1 MIRQLTSG
9 LWGYYMGV
17 DRAVAGFDAQAFR
30 RNLLVGLCRSWA
42 VPSEITHGRRAS
54 PGERYP
60 GRYPRPLPLAIKP
73 MNAGDMLRRYL
84 KGQNV
89 AIEYRWANNENDQLP
104 ELAADLVRR
113 QVALIVAA
121 GSTDSARAAKAATS
135 TIPIVLVFGA
145 DPVRLGLVESLN
157 RPGGN
162 VTGVTFL
169 TTELMPKRLEL
180 LREIIPQATTV
191 AYLADVRAVTGQE
204 MVRDTLAAAGVLG
217 QQIVVVEVRS
227 DRDFE
232 PAFATFVER
241 QADALVVGPSQL
253 FDSNRDQ
260 LVALAARHK
269 MPAIY
274 QAREYVLDGGLMSY
288 GASYGEAYRVGG
300 LYAAEILKGEKPAD
314 LPVQQT
320 TKIELVINL
329 KTAKTLGIEVPLLML
344 IRVDEMIE

>member
-1 MIRQLTSG
+1 MRRREFITLLGGAAAAWPLVVRAQQPAIGFLHVAFSGPYTQHLVALRQGLKQSG
-9 LWGYYMGV
+9 YV
-17 DRAVAGFDAQAFR
+17 
-30 RNLLVGLCRSWA
+30 
-42 VPSEITHGRRAS
+42 E
-54 PGERYP
+54 
-60 GRYPRPLPLAIKP
+60 
-73 MNAGDMLRRYL
+73 
-84 KGQNV
+84 GQNV
-89 AIEYRWANNENDQLP
+89 AIEYRWANNEYDRLP

-121 GSTDSARAAKAATS
+121 GGPPSARAAKSATS

-145 DPVRLGLVESLN
+145 DPVRLGLVTSLN

-169 TTELMPKRLEL
+169 TTELMAKRLEL
-180 LREIIPQATTV
+180 LRELIPQATMV
-191 AYLADVRAVTGQE
+191 AYLADSRSVPE
-204 MVRDTLAAAGVLG
+204 MLRDAFAAAGVLG
-217 QQIVVVEVRS
+217 RQIVVMEARS

-241 QADALVVGPSQL
+241 QAGALVVGPSQL

-274 QAREYVLDGGLMSY
+274 QSREFVLDGGLMSY
-288 GASYGEAYRVGG
+288 GASQVDAFRVGG
-300 LYAAEILKGEKPAD
+300 LYVGQILKGEKPTN
-314 LPVQQT
+314 LPVQQA

-329 KTAKTLGIEVPLLML
+329 KTAKALGLEVPLSMM
-344 IRVDEMIE
+344 IRANEMVE